1 MHTYHL
7 TLHHWAAF
15 SPKRKEPG
23 EWANWALGASRASAN
38 PAGPYK
44 PDLPGVP
51 AMLRRRLSAMGK
63 AALWCAGQ
71 VLDANTGPEPVTS
84 IFCSQHGEVSRTVAL
99 LKDLAEHSPLS
110 PASFSLS
117 VHNAIGGIHSIAGDV
132 EHSITAIAAGPDSP
146 FSALLEA
153 WSQLRFRQLQ
163 GGTSGRALCVI
174 YDDALPEEV
183 TDPEARRGDVQAMA
197 LLVSCGKVP
206 EAGEH
211 TGDGLAFSLTL
222 ADKADADEG
231 PCSDA
236 AIDTLLKFVLDDEVS
251 RASFQG
257 DGRSWSCSRQ
267 NHGMPRAG
275 S

>member
-15 SPKRKEPG
+15 SPDRKEPG
-23 EWANWALGASRASAN
+23 EWASWAAGPSRAPSC
-38 PAGPYK
+38 PAEPYK

-51 AMLRRRLSAMGK
+51 PMLRRRLSGMGK

-99 LKDLAEHSPLS
+99 LKELAEQSPLS

-117 VHNAIGGIHSIAGDV
+117 VHNAIGGIHSIAGGV
-132 EHSITAIAAGPDSP
+132 EHSITAIAGGPDSP

-153 WSQLRFRQLQ
+153 WSQLRFRQLK
-163 GGTSGRALCVI
+163 GEASERALCVI
-174 YDDALPEEV
+174 YDDELPMEV
-183 TDPEARRGDVQAMA
+183 ADAEARQGDVQAMA
-197 LLVSCGKVP
+197 LLVSCGDVP
-206 EAGEH
+206 TEGN
-211 TGDGLAFSLTL
+211 TLTFSFTL
-222 ADKADADEG
+222 APGVEAEEDPSADVAT
-231 PCSDA
+231 
-236 AIDTLLKFVLDDEVS
+236 DTLLKFVLDDERQTV
-251 RASFQG
+251 SFQG
-257 DGRSWSCSRQ
+257 DGRSWSFSRY
-267 NHGMPRAG
+267 NLEAPRAR